1 MTDIDKLKIGN
12 YQKPTGPASFNY
24 HSHQMF
30 SLTGGTTNGRW
41 ELYHI
46 DTTTGG
52 INYSGRRVCRIRGND
67 SKMS

>member
-30 SLTGGTTNGRW
+30 SLAGGTTNGD
-41 ELYHI
+41 E
-46 DTTTGG
+46 
-52 INYSGRRVCRIRGND
+52 NYTSF
-67 SKMS
+67 S